1 MVIKMETLYH
11 QDSIE
16 IRPRGVKNGAGLLL
30 ELVNEVLDMEK
41 LESGMNAH
49 ISKPINVKLLLDTIS
64 KMKRL

>member
-1 MVIKMETLYH
+1 METLYH